1 MPEGNVNA
9 EKAKEITRARE
20 AKLKKQAI
28 LCYIAAAVIFG
39 LLSAVVVIALVEDAV
54 SAEELVQ
61 KAGHPETYT
70 VKEEDTWETISNTL
84 GIKAS
89 ELQEANPGIEISEE
103 ITTSI
108 GITLTVPSSA
118 EVYHIKSGDTLRDI
132 ADEKKVSL
140 ARLKNYNEDYIEEA
154 KEKKDAEGNTGFP
167 LIAGDELVIPPPD
180 PVKDWIPGCS
190 IGFAA
195 LFVGALGLVILGFQ
209 RRADKNLWDVVKG
222 DAGRY
227 SISKLQMFLWTGCFI
242 FTFFVVL
249 VSRVLN
255 GNGFVTELPEAL
267 LALMGISVTTFA
279 SAKAI
284 VQGQQ
289 PAQEISPEVAAKNE
303 ETRPTGAEESKGGAD
318 LILDS
323 QGNTDISRLQLLA
336 WTIIGVGLYLFEV
349 FTLLKTT
356 NGVGIQIP
364 DVNGTILALTIASS
378 GGYLSKRL
386 VWRKPKSPVV
396 RVELVE
402 QPEGKQCLF
411 LYGVNF
417 GLYSS
422 DTGKNKIEI
431 RKTEDDDF
439 APFNYYDDTAKDWTD
454 TLLRG
459 KAALGE
465 PALKAGDYIRVK
477 VRLGGIDYP
486 ETTFKVFA
494 RRPSV
499 HSIEPNEGKQG
510 EVPVKI
516 SGKNF
521 ESPKVVKLVRGSEE
535 MVGTDI
541 DRERTT
547 ATEIHCKIQIDKQPD
562 GKWSLVVVNADGG
575 QAWLDDAFTVKP

>member
-9 EKAKEITRARE
+9 EKAKETTQARE
-20 AKLKKQAI
+20 AKLKKQTI

-39 LLSAVVVIALVEDAV
+39 LLSAAVVIALVEDAV
-54 SAEELVQ
+54 SAEEVWS
-61 KAGHPETYT
+61 KAGHPETHT
-70 VKEEDTWETISNTL
+70 VKKEDTWETISNML

-89 ELQEANPGIEISEE
+89 ELQEANPGIEIGKEF
-103 ITTSI
+103 TASI
-108 GITLTVPSSA
+108 GITITIPSSA
-118 EVYHIKSGDTLRDI
+118 EAYTIKSGDTLKDI

-140 ARLKNYNEDYIEEA
+140 ARLTNRNEEYIEEA
-154 KEKKDAEGNTGFP
+154 KKKEDAEGNTGFP

-180 PVKDWIPGCS
+180 PVKDRIPGCS

-195 LFVGALGLVILGFQ
+195 LFVVALGLVILGFQ
-209 RRADKNLWDVVKG
+209 RRADKNLPDIVKG

-227 SISKLQMFLWTGCFI
+227 SISKLQMLLWTGCFI

-289 PAQEISPEVAAKNE
+289 PPQEISPEAAAKNE
-303 ETRPTGAEESKGGAD
+303 ETRPTGTEESKGGAD

-356 NGVGIQIP
+356 NGVGMEIP

-402 QPEGKQCLF
+402 QPKGEQRLF

-439 APFNYYDDTAKDWTD
+439 APLNYDDTAKDWTD

-510 EVPVKI
+510 EVTVKI

-541 DRERTT
+541 DQERTT

-575 QAWLDDAFTVKP
+575 QAWLDDAFTVKL